1 MKHNEIKY
9 DYRGKQIL
17 VIPDMH
23 MPYHHKDALDFLSFL
38 KKEYGYF
45 DMVVNLGDL
54 VDFHNISF
62 HSSDPDLFNAGDELD
77 FAIEG
82 CQTLETIFPDMY
94 IIGSNH
100 GDLPLRKFIANGL
113 PRKLIKSYNEIFE
126 VGEGWK
132 FVPDLTLKTDS
143 KALPDIY
150 FHHGIKKNGL
160 AVANQRGQKIVQGH
174 FHTEFKTEYS
184 GNPNSL
190 LWSLQAGCLID
201 DESLAFAYNKLTKDR
216 PVLGAAVI
224 IDGMPVLEPMILN
237 RNGKWI
243 GETK

>member
-1 MKHNEIKY
+1 MKHNELKY

-23 MPYHHKDALDFLSFL
+23 LPYSHEDAMAFL
-38 KKEYGYF
+38 KHLKKVYGGF
-45 DMVVNLGDL
+45 DMVVNLGDM

-62 HSSDPDLFNAGDELD
+62 HNSDPDLLGAGDELD
-77 FAIEG
+77 MAIEG
-82 CQTLETIFPDMY
+82 CQTLEKIFPEMY

-100 GDLPLRKFIANGL
+100 GDLPLRKFIAGGL

-126 VGEGWK
+126 VGDGWK
-132 FVPDLTLKTDS
+132 FVPDLTLKTAS
-143 KALPDIY
+143 KNLPDIY

-160 AVANQRGQKIVQGH
+160 SVANQRGQRVVQGH
-174 FHTEFKTEYS
+174 FHTEFKIDFS

-201 DESLAFAYNKLTKDR
+201 DNSLAFAYNKLTKDR
-216 PVLGAAVI
+216 PILGAAVI
-224 IDGMPVLEPMILN
+224 VDGMPVLEPMILN
-237 RNGKWI
+237 SKGRWI
-243 GETK
+243 NE